1 MGFRSRNHI
10 NRTDKVKIIMKYIT
24 ILAMALLAMPVS
36 AQSSANALA
45 KAQECIKAVKAK
57 VAPDSRQAIYDIKAY
72 NNNDG
77 SLVVGGE
84 VSDSTAMKETVKAL
98 AEAGVEYADSMHLLP
113 YDQWAQIRISAASL
127 RTGGRHSAEMATQA
141 VLGTPVRVLEKGGEW
156 WRVQTPDG
164 YIARVPS
171 SSVVAK
177 TSAEMKKWREAKRFI
192 VSAPYQI
199 RVYTTP
205 TTKGLR
211 DVVTDLVNGCIVE
224 VPGNEVH
231 VTDGRVNV
239 ALPDGRTG
247 FVDVSDLTP
256 IETWASQNFDADRI
270 LDIAYAMEG
279 TPYLWGGTSTKALDC
294 SGLAKVSYYANG
306 LILMRDASQQ
316 ALTGKRIEAANW
328 RSCKAGDLLFFGN
341 ARTGKVTH
349 VAIYDHDGNYVHSS
363 GRVKRNSVDPESESY
378 LTTPFLHAVRIAGS
392 EETPGITRARNHPWY
407 F

>member
-1 MGFRSRNHI
+1 M
-10 NRTDKVKIIMKYIT
+10 
-24 ILAMALLAMPVS
+24 
-36 AQSSANALA
+36 
-45 KAQECIKAVKAK
+45 
-57 VAPDSRQAIYDIKAY
+57 
-72 NNNDG
+72 
-77 SLVVGGE
+77 
-84 VSDSTAMKETVKAL
+84 SDSTALKATVKAL
-98 AEAGVEYADSMHLLP
+98 AEAGVDYADSIRLMP
-113 YDQWAQIRISAASL
+113 YDQWAQVRISAASL
-127 RTGGRHSAEMATQA
+127 RTAGRHSAEMATQA
-141 VLGTPVRVLEKGGEW
+141 VMGTPVRVLHKDSEW

-164 YIARVPS
+164 YIAWVPS

-177 TSAEMKKWREAKRFI
+177 TPEQMTAWRGAKRFI
-192 VSAPYQI
+192 VTSPYQT
-199 RVYTTP
+199 RAYTSP
-205 TTKGLR
+205 TAKGLR
-211 DVVTDLVNGCIVE
+211 DVVTDLVNGCIVT

-231 VTDGRVNV
+231 VEHGRVGIE
-239 ALPDGRTG
+239 LPDGRTA
-247 FVDVSDLTP
+247 FANVDDLTP
-256 IETWASQNFDADRI
+256 IETWAAQNFDPDRI
-270 LDIAYAMEG
+270 LDIAYSMEG

-328 RSCKAGDLLFFGN
+328 RSCRPGDLLFFGN

-378 LTTPFLHAVRIAGS
+378 LTTPFLHAVRIAGN